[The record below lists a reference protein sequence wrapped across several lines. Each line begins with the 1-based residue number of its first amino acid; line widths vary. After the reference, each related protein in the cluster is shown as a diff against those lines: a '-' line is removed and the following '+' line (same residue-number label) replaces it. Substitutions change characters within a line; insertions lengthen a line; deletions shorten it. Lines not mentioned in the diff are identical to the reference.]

1 MGCRWNRLSEF
12 LCQPCHVDKACYTK
26 KILSAVIFKST
37 LSYFFCRANFEVAT
51 PSDDEAGSDEN
62 DNIGGGGVGEAGGGE
77 GGRRSAPKIMDEDEW
92 TEQNFGASSL
102 VNVEGDE
109 DEDGTNTSDDD
120 VR

>member
-1 MGCRWNRLSEF
+1 M
-12 LCQPCHVDKACYTK
+12 
-26 KILSAVIFKST
+26 
-37 LSYFFCRANFEVAT
+37 
-51 PSDDEAGSDEN
+51 
-62 DNIGGGGVGEAGGGE
+62 GEAGGGE

>member
-1 MGCRWNRLSEF
+1 MPALPCWQGLLHQKDFKRSDIFIATF
-12 LCQPCHVDKACYTK
+12 L
-26 KILSAVIFKST
+26 
-37 LSYFFCRANFEVAT
+37 FFCRANFEVAT

-109 DEDGTNTSDDD
+109 DGTNTSDDD
-120 VR
+120 VRWGILDLYY

>member
-1 MGCRWNRLSEF
+1 MGCRWNRDF
-12 LCQPCHVDKACYTK
+12 LWQLCHVDKTWLHQK
-26 KILSAVIFKST
+26 KYERRNTYSPLSD
-37 LSYFFCRANFEVAT
+37 FFCRANFEVAT
-51 PSDDEAGSDEN
+51 PSDDEVGSDEN